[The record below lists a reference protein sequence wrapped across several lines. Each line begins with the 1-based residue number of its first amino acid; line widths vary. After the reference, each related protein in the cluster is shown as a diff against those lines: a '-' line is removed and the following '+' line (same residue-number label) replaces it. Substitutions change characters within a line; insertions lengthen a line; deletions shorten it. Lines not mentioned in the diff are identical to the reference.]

1 MTAESPSVPTPDAA
15 STAAGGQESSRLLL
29 VDEPDGSGRTTAT
42 MLASLAARL
51 AALHT
56 ISGADAIGALTSGYA
71 AVGREFAKTADG
83 RRLFEAISRGRAGG
97 NGEQLWNS
105 LLIGKWATSL
115 PPTPVLDQLRN
126 DLALLL
132 APDLDA
138 AFQLPPMPA
147 DIAGVGRTDPEPAT
161 PVHYLLGMWVFAR
174 EVVAGIKA
182 LAAATMPPRPRVV
195 RADTGQPDV
204 RGPLLP

>member
-1 MTAESPSVPTPDAA
+1 MTTDPRSA
-15 STAAGGQESSRLLL
+15 SGPAPASTTAAGQTPPRLLL

-71 AVGREFAKTADG
+71 ALGREFSRTADG
-83 RRLFEAISRGRAGG
+83 RRLFEAITRGRAGS
-97 NGEQLWNS
+97 NGEQLWDS

-138 AFQLPPMPA
+138 AFDLPPIPA
-147 DIAGVGRTDPEPAT
+147 EIAGVGRADPEPAT

-174 EVVAGIKA
+174 EVIAGIET
-182 LAAATMPPRPRVV
+182 LAAATMPPASQVV
-195 RADTGQPDV
+195 TADSAQPDV